1 MSDVQTQEH
10 LGSTALI
17 PFIWRALPH
26 PFGCAGAR
34 ACQRVRSCS
43 GGCAAPGRVSAS
55 LPCFQKLC
63 LGSGCLCGQL
73 TLQGIP
79 SFIRGNP
86 FSLPPERGQVP
97 GEAEFRT
104 PLVTAELKCSR
115 EAPPLGK
122 LPRPIT
128 FQFREATI
136 QGIPFSI
143 WGFPSNLPLRARGAG
158 SSLAGAAGLRS
169 RRCGTAHFPRI
180 SSGNHAVSPVC
191 LRCCSLHPR
200 QQRPTHCSMPPP
212 SSSNNPASSRAAKAV
227 DCHMASMPAMAS
239 HTDMSSRAAPCQ

>member
-1 MSDVQTQEH
+1 M
-10 LGSTALI
+10 

-143 WGFPSNLPLRARGAG
+143 WGFLLNHPLREG
-158 SSLAGAAGLRS
+158 
-169 RRCGTAHFPRI
+169 GTALPGW
-180 SSGNHAVSPVC
+180 SSGGC
-191 LRCCSLHPR
+191 E
-200 QQRPTHCSMPPP
+200 
-212 SSSNNPASSRAAKAV
+212 PACAFQGWP
-227 DCHMASMPAMAS
+227 HMCMRFLTQSACAFRICGCADKPY
-239 HTDMSSRAAPCQ
+239 